1 MLICL
6 HTFRRIDYAA
16 CSPLQPCAAFLR
28 RFLRGA
34 LMIWNTLLVSSDGP
48 VGLIRLNRPAAL
60 NALNLEL
67 TTELSVALS
76 LFEDDPAIGAI
87 VLTGSDRAFAAGADI
102 KELQDKTFADVYAEQ
117 LITRT
122 WERAAT
128 CRKPLIAAVS
138 GHAAGGGC
146 ELALMCDIIIAADSA
161 VFTLPETR
169 IGVIP
174 GAGGTQRLTRLV
186 GKAVAMDMILS
197 GREMRAEEALARGVI
212 SRLAPQDSY
221 LSEAMTLAQKLAERS
236 RPIMMLAKEAVNH
249 AYESHLAEGIY
260 IERRLLYATFAT
272 DDRREGMAAFA
283 EKRKPAFTNR

>member
-1 MLICL
+1 
-6 HTFRRIDYAA
+6 
-16 CSPLQPCAAFLR
+16 
-28 RFLRGA
+28 
-34 LMIWNTLLVSSDGP
+34 MIWNTLLVSSDGP

-67 TTELSVALS
+67 TTELSAALS

-212 SRLAPQDSY
+212 SRIAPQDSY

>member
-1 MLICL
+1 M
-6 HTFRRIDYAA
+6 T
-16 CSPLQPCAAFLR
+16 
-28 RFLRGA
+28 
-34 LMIWNTLLVSSDGP
+34 WNTLLVSSDGP

-67 TTELSVALS
+67 TAELSAALT
-76 LFEDDPAIGAI
+76 LFEDDPAIGAV

-102 KELQDKTFADVYAEQ
+102 KELRDKTFADVYAEQ

-128 CRKPLIAAVS
+128 CRKTLIAAVS

-212 SRLAPQDSY
+212 SRIAPQDSY
-221 LSEAMTLAQKLAERS
+221 LSEAMALAHKLAERS

-260 IERRLLYATFAT
+260 IERRLLYATFAI

-283 EKRKPAFTNR
+283 EKRKPAFTHR

>member
-1 MLICL
+1 M
-6 HTFRRIDYAA
+6 T
-16 CSPLQPCAAFLR
+16 
-28 RFLRGA
+28 
-34 LMIWNTLLVSSDGP
+34 WNTLLVSTDGP
-48 VGLIRLNRPAAL
+48 VGVIRLNRPAAL

-67 TTELSVALS
+67 TTELSSALS
-76 LFEDDPAIGAI
+76 AFEDDAAIGAI

-102 KELQDKTFADVYAEQ
+102 KELRDKTFADVYAEQ

-122 WERAAT
+122 WERAAS

-146 ELALMCDIIIAADSA
+146 ELALMCDIIVAAQSA
-161 VFTLPETR
+161 VFSLPETR

-197 GREMRAEEALARGVI
+197 GREMRAEEALARGLI
-212 SRLAPQDSY
+212 SRTTSQDSY
-221 LSEAMTLAQKLAERS
+221 LSEAITLARTLAERS

-249 AYESHLAEGIY
+249 AYETHLAEGIY

-272 DDRREGMAAFA
+272 DDRREGMAAFS

>member
-1 MLICL
+1 
-6 HTFRRIDYAA
+6 
-16 CSPLQPCAAFLR
+16 
-28 RFLRGA
+28 
-34 LMIWNTLLVSSDGP
+34 MIWNTLLVSSDGP

-67 TTELSVALS
+67 TTELSAALS

-102 KELQDKTFADVYAEQ
+102 KELQDKTFADVYDEQ

-197 GREMRAEEALARGVI
+197 GREMRAEEALARGLI

-249 AYESHLAEGIY
+249 AYETHLAEGIY

>member
-1 MLICL
+1 M
-6 HTFRRIDYAA
+6 T
-16 CSPLQPCAAFLR
+16 
-28 RFLRGA
+28 
-34 LMIWNTLLVSSDGP
+34 WNTLLVSSDGP

-67 TTELSVALS
+67 TAELSAALS
-76 LFEDDPAIGAI
+76 LFEDEPSIGAI

-138 GHAAGGGC
+138 GHTAGGGC

-197 GREMRAEEALARGVI
+197 GREMHAEEALARGVI
-212 SRLAPQDSY
+212 SRIAPQDSY

-249 AYESHLAEGIY
+249 AYETHLAEGIY
-260 IERRLLYATFAT
+260 VERRLLYATFAT
-272 DDRREGMAAFA
+272 EDRREGMAAFA

>member
-1 MLICL
+1 M
-6 HTFRRIDYAA
+6 T
-16 CSPLQPCAAFLR
+16 
-28 RFLRGA
+28 
-34 LMIWNTLLVSSDGP
+34 WKTLLVSSNGP

-67 TTELSVALS
+67 TTELSAALS
-76 LFEDDPAIGAI
+76 LFEDDPAVGAM

-102 KELQDKTFADVYAEQ
+102 KELRDKTFADVYAEQ

-197 GREMRAEEALARGVI
+197 GREMRAEEALARGLI

-221 LSEAMTLAQKLAERS
+221 LSEAMTLAHKLAERS